1 MIICTYIHDE
11 LKNRKTFPEE
21 STHRNSKIKQNFLN
35 SHLEVKVEG
44 TKSNS
49 TSTITDILIVSS
61 CVPKVLL
68 TWASIGQ
75 RLITIGSH
83 PKVHYQIPGIPPSY
97 FRFAF

>member
-11 LKNRKTFPEE
+11 LKNRKIFSKE

-35 SHLEVKVEG
+35 SHLEVEG
-44 TKSNS
+44 RKSN
-49 TSTITDILIVSS
+49 STITDILIVSP

-68 TWASIGQ
+68 TWASIGK

-83 PKVHYQIPGIPPSY
+83 PKARNSRP
-97 FRFAF
+97 